1 MHICTYTHMYIYTHM
16 YTYIH
21 TCMCVCIYIYIY
33 KYTHDIF
40 RGFVFCVEKESMY
53 IALCGLLPSHL
64 IPPVY
69 PGKGI

>member
-1 MHICTYTHMYIYTHM
+1 
-16 YTYIH
+16 
-21 TCMCVCIYIYIY
+21 MCVCIYIYIYIY

-53 IALCGLLPSHL
+53 IGLCGLLPSHL